1 MNAAASNKLNW
12 QETSNKRQSVVRLN
26 SGLQKTSSGSGHVA
40 GFESVISAHHCATPA
55 TRKNDSFHR
64 RTFSF
69 DVATVMS
76 GDHDN
81 EMAAILVDRNIPRN
95 IAEQFTC
102 NCYLSFRQINATAR
116 CVSENH
122 KYIWFPV

>member
-1 MNAAASNKLNW
+1 
-12 QETSNKRQSVVRLN
+12 
-26 SGLQKTSSGSGHVA
+26 
-40 GFESVISAHHCATPA
+40 
-55 TRKNDSFHR
+55 
-64 RTFSF
+64 
-69 DVATVMS
+69 MS
-76 GDHDN
+76 GDQDK
-81 EMAAILVDRNIPRN
+81 EMAAILVDHNIPRN